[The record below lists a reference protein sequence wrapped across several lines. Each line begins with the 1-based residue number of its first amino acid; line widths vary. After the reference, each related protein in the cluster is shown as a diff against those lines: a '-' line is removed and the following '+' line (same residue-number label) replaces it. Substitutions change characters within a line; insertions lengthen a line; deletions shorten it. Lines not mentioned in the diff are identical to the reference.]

1 MYQWLFLFI
10 KSICM
15 THVKIALADDHKIV
29 RDGIKTMLESQP
41 EIDVV
46 VEASNGNEILEKL
59 ENKLVDLVIMDI
71 SMPEKDGIQATK
83 ELKEKLPNIKVL
95 ALTMSNDDLHI
106 RQMIQAGASGYIMK
120 SAGRKDLKDAIETI
134 MNGKHYFSDEATQSI
149 MMDLVK
155 GKGKSTAMDAVHIT
169 DRELEILELIVQ
181 EFTNQE
187 IAEKLFISS
196 RTVDAHRRNLLQK
209 TGARNTA
216 GLVKY
221 AFQHNLISSADE

>member
-1 MYQWLFLFI
+1 MAN
-10 KSICM
+10 
-15 THVKIALADDHKIV
+15 VKVLLADDHKIV
-29 RDGIKTMLESQP
+29 RDGIKLMLESQVG
-41 EIDVV
+41 IDVV
-46 VEASNGNEILEKL
+46 AEANNGIEALEKL
-59 ENKLVDLVIMDI
+59 KEAIIDIVVMDI
-71 SMPEKDGIQATK
+71 NMPEMDGITATK
-83 ELKEKLPNIKVL
+83 EIKAEYPDVKIL

-106 RQMIQAGASGYIMK
+106 RQMIKAGASGYIMK
-120 SAGRKDLKDAIETI
+120 SAGRSELKDAINSI
-134 MNGKHYFSDEATQSI
+134 MKGKHYFSDEATHSI

-155 GKGKSTAMDAVHIT
+155 GKGKPTSTDTVHIT

-221 AFQHNLISSADE
+221 AFQNNVISPPSA

>member
-1 MYQWLFLFI
+1 MAN
-10 KSICM
+10 
-15 THVKIALADDHKIV
+15 VKIALADDHKIV

-46 VEASNGNEILEKL
+46 AEASNGNEILEKL
-59 ENKLVDLVIMDI
+59 QNTMVDLVVMDI
-71 SMPEKDGIQATK
+71 NMPEKNGIQATK
-83 ELKEKLPNIKVL
+83 ELKEKHPKVKVL

-120 SAGRKDLKDAIETI
+120 NAGRKDLKEAIETI
-134 MNGKHYFSDEATQSI
+134 MNGKHYFSEEATQSI

-169 DRELEILELIVQ
+169 DREQEILELIVQ
-181 EFTNQE
+181 EYTNQE

-216 GLVKY
+216 GLVRY
-221 AFQHNLISSADE
+221 AFQHNLISPTDE

>member
-1 MYQWLFLFI
+1 MANI
-10 KSICM
+10 K
-15 THVKIALADDHKIV
+15 VLLADDHKIV
-29 RDGIKTMLESQP
+29 RDGIKLMLNSQAGI
-41 EIDVV
+41 EVAA
-46 VEASNGNEILEKL
+46 EAGNGKQVLEKL
-59 ENKLVDLVIMDI
+59 ENIYIDIVVMDI
-71 SMPEKDGIQATK
+71 NMPEMDGIAATK
-83 ELKEKLPNIKVL
+83 EIKDKYPDIKVL

-120 SAGRKDLKDAIETI
+120 SAGRGDLKDAILTI
-134 MNGKHYFSDEATQSI
+134 MDGKHYFSDEATNSI

-155 GKGKSTAMDAVHIT
+155 GKGKPSSPGLVHIT
-169 DRELEILELIVQ
+169 DRELEILELIIK
-181 EFTNQE
+181 EHTNQE

-221 AFQHNLISSADE
+221 AFKHNIISPKDN

>member
-1 MYQWLFLFI
+1 
-10 KSICM
+10 M
-15 THVKIALADDHKIV
+15 TNVKIALADDHKIV

-59 ENKLVDLVIMDI
+59 NDKLVDLVIMDI

-83 ELKEKLPNIKVL
+83 EIKEKHPNIKVL

-120 SAGRKDLKDAIETI
+120 NAGRKDLKDAIETI
-134 MNGKHYFSDEATQSI
+134 MKGKHYFSDEATQSI

-155 GKGKSTAMDAVHIT
+155 GKGKSTTMDAVHIT

-181 EFTNQE
+181 EYTNQE

-196 RTVDAHRRNLLQK
+196 RTVDAHQRNLLQK

-221 AFQHNLISSADE
+221 AFQHNLIPPSEE

>member
-1 MYQWLFLFI
+1 MMANI
-10 KSICM
+10 KIL
-15 THVKIALADDHKIV
+15 LADDHKIV
-29 RDGIKTMLESQP
+29 RDGIKLMLESQP
-41 EIDVV
+41 GIEVV
-46 VEASNGNEILEKL
+46 AEVSNGKEALEILDDTL
-59 ENKLVDLVIMDI
+59 IDLVVMDI
-71 SMPEKDGIQATK
+71 NMPEMDGITATK
-83 ELKEKLPNIKVL
+83 EIKEKYNDVKVL

-120 SAGRKDLKDAIETI
+120 SAGRNELKDAIMTI
-134 MNGKHYFSDEATQSI
+134 VNGKHYFSDEATHSI

-155 GKGKSTAMDAVHIT
+155 GKGKSSSSELVHIT
-169 DRELEILELIVQ
+169 DRELEILELIIK

-221 AFQHNLISSADE
+221 AFQNNIISPSDE

>member
-1 MYQWLFLFI
+1 MANI
-10 KSICM
+10 KIL
-15 THVKIALADDHKIV
+15 LADDHKIV
-29 RDGIKTMLESQP
+29 RDGIKLMLESQAG
-41 EIDVV
+41 IDVV
-46 VEASNGNEILEKL
+46 AEAEDGMEVLKKL
-59 ENKLVDLVIMDI
+59 DHQVVDLIVMDI
-71 SMPEKDGIQATK
+71 NMPEMDGITATRAI
-83 ELKEKLPNIKVL
+83 KEKYPDLKVL

-120 SAGRKDLKDAIETI
+120 SAGRNELKEAIHTI
-134 MNGKHYFSDEATQSI
+134 MDGKHYFSDEATQSI

-155 GKGKSTAMDAVHIT
+155 GKGKSSSPDPIHIT

-181 EFTNQE
+181 EYTNQE
-187 IAEKLFISS
+187 IAEKLYISS

-221 AFQHNLISSADE
+221 AFQHNLVSPKDE

>member
-1 MYQWLFLFI
+1 
-10 KSICM
+10 M
-15 THVKIALADDHKIV
+15 TNIKIALADDHKIV
-29 RDGIKTMLESQP
+29 RDGIRTMLESQP
-41 EIDVV
+41 NIEVV
-46 VEASNGNEILEKL
+46 AEVSNGNEILKKL
-59 ENKLVDLVIMDI
+59 ENTQVDIVIMDI
-71 SMPEKDGIQATK
+71 SMPEKDGIKATK
-83 ELKEKLPNIKVL
+83 NLKEKHPNVKVL

-155 GKGKSTAMDAVHIT
+155 GKGKSTTMDAVHIT
-169 DRELEILELIVQ
+169 DRELEILDLIVQ
-181 EFTNQE
+181 EYTNQE

-221 AFQHNLISSADE
+221 AFQHNLISTKDE

>member
-1 MYQWLFLFI
+1 MAN
-10 KSICM
+10 
-15 THVKIALADDHKIV
+15 VKILLADDHKIV
-29 RDGIKTMLESQP
+29 RDGIKLMLEPQAG
-41 EIDVV
+41 IDVV
-46 VEASNGNEILEKL
+46 DEAENGEEALEKL
-59 ENKLVDLVIMDI
+59 KNEVVDIVVMDI
-71 SMPEKDGIQATK
+71 NMPKMDGITATK
-83 ELKEKLPNIKVL
+83 KIKEEYTDVKVL

-120 SAGRKDLKDAIETI
+120 SAGRKELKDAIDAI
-134 MNGKHYFSDEATQSI
+134 MEGRHYFSDEATESI

-155 GKGKSTAMDAVHIT
+155 GKGKSTDPDPIHIT

-181 EFTNQE
+181 EHTNQE
-187 IAEKLFISS
+187 IAEKLYISS

-221 AFQHNLISSADE
+221 AFQHNLISSGKGE

>member
-1 MYQWLFLFI
+1 MANI
-10 KSICM
+10 K
-15 THVKIALADDHKIV
+15 VLLADDHKIV
-29 RDGIKTMLESQP
+29 RDGIKLMLESQVG
-41 EIDVV
+41 IDVAA
-46 VEASNGNEILEKL
+46 EADNGKQVLEILKTTPIDIA
-59 ENKLVDLVIMDI
+59 VMDI
-71 SMPEKDGIQATK
+71 NMPEMDGIAATK
-83 ELKEKLPNIKVL
+83 EVKSSYPNVKVL

-120 SAGRKDLKDAIETI
+120 SAGRSDLKDAIFTI
-134 MNGKHYFSDEATQSI
+134 MEGKHYFSDEATHSI

-155 GKGKSTAMDAVHIT
+155 GKGKPSSPDLVHIT
-169 DRELEILELIVQ
+169 DRELEILELIIK
-181 EFTNQE
+181 EYTNQE

-221 AFQHNLISSADE
+221 AFKHNIISPKNN

>member
-1 MYQWLFLFI
+1 MANI
-10 KSICM
+10 KIL
-15 THVKIALADDHKIV
+15 LADDHKIV
-29 RDGIKTMLESQP
+29 RDGIKLMLEPQAG
-41 EIDVV
+41 IDVV
-46 VEASNGNEILEKL
+46 DEAQNGKEVLEKL
-59 ENKLVDLVIMDI
+59 ESQLVDIVVMDI
-71 SMPEKDGIQATK
+71 NMPEMDGITATRK
-83 ELKEKLPNIKVL
+83 VKEKFPEVKVL

-120 SAGRKDLKDAIETI
+120 SAGRKELKDAIDAI
-134 MNGKHYFSDEATQSI
+134 MEGKHYFSDEATESI

-155 GKGKSTAMDAVHIT
+155 GKGKSTDPDPIHIT

-181 EFTNQE
+181 EHTNQE
-187 IAEKLFISS
+187 IAEKLYISS

-221 AFQHNLISSADE
+221 AFQHNLISSGKGN

>member
-1 MYQWLFLFI
+1 MANI
-10 KSICM
+10 K
-15 THVKIALADDHKIV
+15 VLLADDHKIV
-29 RDGIKTMLESQP
+29 RDGIKLMLDSQAG
-41 EIDVV
+41 IDVV
-46 VEASNGNEILEKL
+46 AEAGNGNEVLDKL
-59 ENKLVDLVIMDI
+59 QDNYIDIVVMDI
-71 SMPEKDGIQATK
+71 NMPEMDGITATK
-83 ELKEKLPNIKVL
+83 KIKEEFPDTKVL

-120 SAGRKDLKDAIETI
+120 SAGRSDLKDAIMTI
-134 MNGKHYFSDEATQSI
+134 MDGKHYFSDEATNSI

-155 GKGKSTAMDAVHIT
+155 GKGKPSSPDLVHIT
-169 DRELEILELIVQ
+169 DRELEILELIIK
-181 EFTNQE
+181 EYTTQE

-221 AFQHNLISSADE
+221 AFKHNIISPKDN

>member
-1 MYQWLFLFI
+1 MAN
-10 KSICM
+10 
-15 THVKIALADDHKIV
+15 VKIALADDHKIV

-41 EIDVV
+41 EIEVV
-46 VEASNGNEILEKL
+46 AEASNGIEILEKL
-59 ENKLVDLVIMDI
+59 DDALVDLVIMDI

-83 ELKEKLPNIKVL
+83 ELKKNHPDVKVL

-120 SAGRKDLKDAIETI
+120 SAGRQDLKNAIKTI
-134 MNGKHYFSDEATQSI
+134 MSGQHYFSDEATQSI

-155 GKGKSTAMDAVHIT
+155 GKGKSTTMDAVHIT
-169 DRELEILELIVQ
+169 DRELEILDLIVQ

-187 IAEKLFISS
+187 IAEKLYISS

-221 AFQHNLISSADE
+221 AFQHNLISSKDE

>member
-1 MYQWLFLFI
+1 MANI
-10 KSICM
+10 KLL
-15 THVKIALADDHKIV
+15 LADDHKIV
-29 RDGIKTMLESQP
+29 RDGIKLMLEPQAG
-41 EIDVV
+41 IDVIA
-46 VEASNGNEILEKL
+46 EADNGKEVLKKL
-59 ENKLVDLVIMDI
+59 KDQVIDLVVMDI
-71 SMPEKDGIQATK
+71 NMPEMDGVTATK
-83 ELKEKLPNIKVL
+83 TIKENFPNVKVL

-120 SAGRKDLKDAIETI
+120 SAGRNELKEAIETI
-134 MNGKHYFSDEATQSI
+134 MEGKHYFSHEATQSI

-155 GKGKSTAMDAVHIT
+155 GKGKSSTPDPIHIT
-169 DRELEILELIVQ
+169 DRELEILELIVK

-221 AFQHNLISSADE
+221 AFQHNLISPADE